1 MQNIF
6 ESRIKELELAL
17 ANDDLNRVSRRM
29 MDITHDFDC
38 SAAHKL
44 LSITLRERYNV
55 HKELGKSG
63 NQNENIK
70 TDYQNL
76 LDAITNAHPNLIVVH
91 NQEEIICKATDI
103 SKSLGSFN
111 LQKISLQLQ
120 RGKIIGLVG
129 ENGNGKTTLLRV
141 LSGEISCDEGMVEF
155 FSGDKLLT
163 TWEEIKTELAFIPQR
178 IERWWGNVFD
188 QISFAAAIKG
198 LTGEQ
203 NLYATNFIIHRLG
216 LSNFKNH
223 SWGELSSGYKL
234 RVEIAKTLVWNPK
247 VLMLD
252 EPLANLDLMAQ
263 ELLLQDLKDL
273 TASVKHPVTLI
284 LTSQQLHEVETI
296 ADTVIFLKNGRSV
309 FNGNTNDLASL
320 ENDFTLELDGKF
332 TYDELSNCLADW
344 KVKIE
349 KNSLGYTILLSKN
362 HTIKHLFQRL
372 LDNNLE
378 LTYFRNISNS
388 TKKLFND
395 KY

>member
-1 MQNIF
+1 MLDIF
-6 ESRIKELELAL
+6 DFRINEIELAL

-29 MDITHDFDC
+29 MDLTHDFDC
-38 SAAHKL
+38 SADQKME
-44 LSITLRERYNV
+44 SIIFREKYNLN
-55 HKELGKSG
+55 KELGKSG
-63 NQNENIK
+63 NNNQVLK
-70 TDYQNL
+70 TEYANL
-76 LDAITNAHPNLIVVH
+76 LNSVKNIHPNLLVLN
-91 NQEEIICKATDI
+91 NQSEIICNATDI
-103 SKSLGSFN
+103 SKTLGSFV
-111 LQKISLQLQ
+111 LQNISLQLQ

-141 LSGEISCDEGMVEF
+141 LSGEITVDDGAVEY
-155 FSGDKLLT
+155 FSGITKLT

-178 IERWWGNVFD
+178 IERWWGNVYEY
-188 QISFAAAIKG
+188 ISYNAAIKG
-198 LTGEQ
+198 ISGDE
-203 NLYATNFIIHRLG
+203 NIYATNFIIHRLG

-223 SWGELSSGYKL
+223 SWSQLSSGYKL

-273 TASVKHPVTLI
+273 TASLKHPVTLI

-309 FNGNTNDLASL
+309 FNGNTDDLEKL
-320 ENDFTLELDGKF
+320 EQDYTLELDGKF
-332 TYDELSNCLADW
+332 TYHDLAKCLSDW

-349 KNSLGYTILLSKN
+349 KNSLGYKVLMDKSHSVKSFFEILLS
-362 HTIKHLFQRL
+362 
-372 LDNNLE
+372 NNLE